1 MVQGVEYCMENVMMM
16 GRVLGSLCPHP
27 SLFGDLHHCT
37 ILTQAGGRCVGD
49 RLVKE
54 VTVIQR

>member
-1 MVQGVEYCMENVMMM
+1 MMM
-16 GRVLGSLCPHP
+16 GRVLGSLCPHS

-54 VTVIQR
+54 VTMIQR